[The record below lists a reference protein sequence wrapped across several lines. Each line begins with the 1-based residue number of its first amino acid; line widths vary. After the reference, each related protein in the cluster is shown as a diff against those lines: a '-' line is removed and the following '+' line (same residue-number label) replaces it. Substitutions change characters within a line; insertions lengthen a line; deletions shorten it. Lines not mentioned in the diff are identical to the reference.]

1 MFQFI
6 TRKPFWMNVLAG
18 LVLMVVI
25 LFLLST
31 LLKPLT
37 RHGKNKTVPNV
48 VGKSFDEAKKI
59 LSNNGFDVEVQ
70 DSLYTDTTAKGSV
83 LRQVPEG
90 DATVKISRTVY
101 ITINRHVPPLV
112 EMPNIVGFSLR
123 NAELQLKNMGLKIG
137 DTSYVTD
144 FARNS
149 VKEQHY
155 HNGGP
160 IPPGTKIQQGS
171 SIDLVLSNG
180 IGETEFSVPNL
191 IGMTYGAA
199 KNLLESNGLS
209 FLVTIIDPEVIDTAG
224 AYIYWQSPPRM
235 GEDGRRI
242 KIRSGQTM
250 DVRLST
256 ARPTIDTSAHSTPEQ

>member
-1 MFQFI
+1 MFQYI
-6 TRKPFWMNVLAG
+6 TKRPFWMNLLAG
-18 LVLMVVI
+18 LVLMVVF

-31 LLKPLT
+31 LLGPLT

-48 VGKSFDEAKKI
+48 VGKSFEEAKKV
-59 LSNNGFDVEVQ
+59 LSNSGFDVEVQ
-70 DSLYTDTTAKGSV
+70 DSLYTDTTAKGTV

-90 DATVKISRTVY
+90 DAIVKISRTVY
-101 ITINRHVPPLV
+101 ITVNRQVPPIV

-149 VKEQHY
+149 VKEQRY

-160 IPPGTKIQQGS
+160 IPPGTKIPQGS

-191 IGMTYGAA
+191 IGMTFGAA
-199 KNLLESNGLS
+199 KNLLESNGLN
-209 FLVTIIDPEVIDTAG
+209 FLVVLPDPDVVDTAN
-224 AYIYWQSPPRM
+224 AYIYWQNPRRM
-235 GEDGRRI
+235 GEDGKRI
-242 KIRSGQTM
+242 RIRSGQTM
-250 DVRLST
+250 DIRLST
-256 ARPTIDTSAHSTPEQ
+256 ARPAIDTLAHSIPEQ